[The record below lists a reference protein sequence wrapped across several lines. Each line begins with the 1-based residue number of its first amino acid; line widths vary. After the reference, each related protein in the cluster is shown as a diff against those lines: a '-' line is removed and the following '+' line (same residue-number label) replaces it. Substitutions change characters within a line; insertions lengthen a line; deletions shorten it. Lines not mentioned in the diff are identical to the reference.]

1 MTAFFLALAL
11 VAGGVLAYRQ
21 GLPAVGDA
29 LTGAGELMVLVLPLI
44 VIAVLMAAYAQ
55 ALIPRDL
62 AERWLGR
69 GAGLR
74 GIGLATLAGAFT
86 PGGPF
91 MAFPLVLGLRAVG
104 ASLPICM
111 TYLTAWSVLGIQ
123 RVLIWELPFFG
134 LDFVVLRLLVSLPL
148 PVIAGVLAQWLTE
161 PAEV

>member
-1 MTAFFLALAL
+1 MTGFFLVLGVAAGAL
-11 VAGGVLAYRQ
+11 LAYRQ
-21 GLPAVGDA
+21 GLPAVVEA
-29 LTGAGELMVLVLPLI
+29 LFGAGELMLVVLPLV

-69 GAGLR
+69 GAGLK
-74 GIGLATLAGAFT
+74 GIGLATLAGAVT

-91 MAFPLVLGLRAVG
+91 MAFPLVLGLRGVG
-104 ASLPICM
+104 ASLPICT

-148 PVIAGVLAQWLTE
+148 PLIAGLLTQWLTE
-161 PAEV
+161 PDGV